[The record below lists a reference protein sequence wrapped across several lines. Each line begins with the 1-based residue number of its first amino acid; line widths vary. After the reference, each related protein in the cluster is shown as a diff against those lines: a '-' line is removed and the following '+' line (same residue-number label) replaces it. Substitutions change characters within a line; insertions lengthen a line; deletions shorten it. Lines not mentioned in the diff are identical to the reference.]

1 MREMM
6 SNKPG
11 RARIY
16 AVISGKGGVGKSVIC
31 ANLAAAFARSGK
43 KTLVLDADLG
53 LASLDIILGLEVKHT
68 LQDLL
73 HCKCSLQQAIV
84 RAPGGFDLLPAG
96 SGVKEGTILTPWI
109 ADRLEELLTS
119 INSQYDTI
127 LFDAGAGIGDVV
139 LHFAR
144 LAHEILLVVT
154 PEPTSMMDAYATIKI
169 LAKLCGS
176 RTIHLIVNQAGPKE
190 ADITGTAVAER
201 LQQVASKFLGSKI
214 QATMCLDLVGSIP
227 TDATFLRAASRQ
239 KLLVETA
246 PEAPSV
252 AAIDKVARTLLAS
265 FPSG

>member
-1 MREMM
+1 MPTKSGVTR
-6 SNKPG
+6 
-11 RARIY
+11 RY
-16 AVISGKGGVGKSVIC
+16 TVISGKGGVGKSVIS

-53 LASLDIILGLEVKHT
+53 LASLDVILGLEVKHT

-73 HCKCSLQQAIV
+73 HGKCSFQQAIV

-96 SGVKEGTILTPWI
+96 SGMKEGTILTPWV
-109 ADRLEELLTS
+109 ADRLEELLKS
-119 INSQYDTI
+119 IGIRYETI

-154 PEPTSMMDAYATIKI
+154 PEPTSMVDAYAIIKI
-169 LAKLCGS
+169 LAKLCG
-176 RTIHLIVNQAGPKE
+176 RQTIHLIVNQAGPKE
-190 ADITGTAVAER
+190 AEITGIAVAER
-201 LQQVASKFLGSKI
+201 LQHVASEFIGSDI
-214 QATMCLDLVGSIP
+214 QATMHLDLIGSIP

-239 KLLVETA
+239 KPLVDTA

-252 AAIDKVARTLLAS
+252 AAIDKVAKTLLAG
-265 FPSG
+265 FPSV